1 MTSSK
6 WYSDSFVS
14 GKDMLRSKAVQ
25 RHTAGLCIC
34 ICILTYRL
42 MDEPIFLLQ
51 HTFRK
56 IWWGEEHLIQVERG
70 GKGVSNVTTCK
81 FFGMKIVL
89 NMFLVVVRFG
99 CCHTSETHDKCGCM
113 CSRVFI
119 GSHPYACS
127 ICTYLRSSR
136 VELILENP
144 SSHKIFGHKSFKSLK
159 HGKYKPYHDI
169 CPALRH

>member
-1 MTSSK
+1 MIASYLEK
-6 WYSDSFVS
+6 IRYVQMLCYGILS
-14 GKDMLRSKAVQ
+14 GSASVYAFWHIDWWTNQYFMYNIQ
-25 RHTAGLCIC
+25 
-34 ICILTYRL
+34 
-42 MDEPIFLLQ
+42 Q
-51 HTFRK
+51 RK
-56 IWWGEEHLIQVERG
+56 IWLGEEHLMRVERG
-70 GKGVSNVTTCK
+70 GKGVSHVTTCK

-159 HGKYKPYHDI
+159 HGNPSHTMTYAP
-169 CPALRH
+169 R